1 MGKLAF
7 VFAGQGSQTVGMGLD
22 LYNNFNVAKRIF
34 DMAGKKVKE
43 ISFTGPAEQLNLTVN
58 TQTCLFAMDLA
69 CARALNEKGI
79 FADGVAG
86 FSFKALAQASGL
98 FVR

>member
-34 DMAGKKVKE
+34 DMAGKKVK
-43 ISFTGPAEQLNLTVN
+43 
-58 TQTCLFAMDLA
+58 
-69 CARALNEKGI
+69 
-79 FADGVAG
+79 
-86 FSFKALAQASGL
+86 
-98 FVR
+98 